1 MEYFNK
7 APRLGVLSTASNDGR
22 VDSAVFGSPYMIDE
36 KTVVASTAK
45 NRTFENL
52 LENPKAVYLIMERC
66 FENPSAAKM
75 NLEPGSSVMD
85 WKGIRVYMRMK
96 EYQTSGQ
103 MLEMIR
109 SQAASFIG
117 EEAAKI
123 LHAAVT
129 FEIYEVRPW

>member
-1 MEYFNK
+1 
-7 APRLGVLSTASNDGR
+7 
-22 VDSAVFGSPYMIDE
+22 MIDE

-52 LENPKAVYLIMERC
+52 LESPDAVYIIMERC
-66 FENPSAAKM
+66 FENPNAAKM
-75 NLEPGSSVMD
+75 NMESGSPVID

-96 EYQTSGQ
+96 EYQTSRQ

-109 SQAASFIG
+109 SQAASFVG
-117 EEAAKI
+117 EEAAKM

-129 FEIYEVRPW
+129 FEIYEVRPLVDFGQSWEKSI